1 MATFQEERQMSSA
14 NVVMA
19 LCGCLFVLVC
29 VGGAIASFVFTIIF
43 LVKDEGKGGTCADT
57 AGQAIWTYVIVK
69 TIVGPVSSQCFGGG
83 SSQGEDGAKNGGET
97 RAVSFFCLVIV
108 TLGMLIYG
116 GLILY
121 SPDVCQS
128 YKRTGLYQMYHVLY
142 IVDAVAMIILILA
155 YAATLCFDKGAE
167 PRTSIAIDGIDIKV
181 KDVVNPVS
189 GDGSGGQAVAEPLN
203 Q

>member
-1 MATFQEERQMSSA
+1 MMVGNLAGTPLVHLKTTKTTSM
-14 NVVMA
+14 VV
-19 LCGCLFVLVC
+19 V
-29 VGGAIASFVFTIIF
+29 
-43 LVKDEGKGGTCADT
+43 
-57 AGQAIWTYVIVK
+57 
-69 TIVGPVSSQCFGGG
+69 
-83 SSQGEDGAKNGGET
+83 
-97 RAVSFFCLVIV
+97 
-108 TLGMLIYG
+108 
-116 GLILY
+116 
-121 SPDVCQS
+121 
-128 YKRTGLYQMYHVLY
+128 YQMYHVLY